1 MHVSARSTS
10 ALPQHSTVLRSQ
22 RVLERP
28 RLLWLDPARQYMYQ
42 YIVLQNLDYHI
53 VEHHEGIAE

>member
-10 ALPQHSTVLRSQ
+10 ALPQLSEHSTVLRSQ

-53 VEHHEGIAE
+53 V

>member
-53 VEHHEGIAE
+53 V